1 VTTRFTV
8 AIPTRNRSDT
18 LQWALQTCT
27 TQDYDDFE
35 IIVSDNA
42 SSDDTKATVLD
53 VADPRIRYVN
63 TGRAVSMSENFEFA
77 LSHAGNGYVTFL
89 GDDDGLLPG
98 ALAELGPILERL
110 RSKAFTWSMQ
120 NYYWPGFFET
130 QLANMLNMSLD
141 QQPRVREVQSAT
153 VLREVRGFTTKYTAL
168 PSPYFGFVH
177 SDVLEAARGQDGRFF
192 HSITPDIYSGVAVA
206 STIDSF
212 HVSNRAYSLSGQS
225 RHSSGASQVSG
236 ASDEDSAA
244 ARFVRENTLPF
255 HPELTYSPSIPV
267 LVAETFLQVRDNVGA
282 SADLSIDI
290 ATVLKAALAD
300 QNYLVSPAVRPETE
314 RTVRT
319 IASQHGLTRF
329 AEVQIRRAH
338 RLLMPRTLLSVLR
351 LIFVNNPVFDC
362 SGSGARNI
370 YDATLAFRRIEESYP
385 SARSRR
391 VATLLARA
399 EKAKRILLT
408 ATASLRKRGASTS

>member
-1 VTTRFTV
+1 
-8 AIPTRNRSDT
+8 
-18 LQWALQTCT
+18 
-27 TQDYDDFE
+27 
-35 IIVSDNA
+35 
-42 SSDDTKATVLD
+42 
-53 VADPRIRYVN
+53 
-63 TGRAVSMSENFEFA
+63 
-77 LSHAGNGYVTFL
+77 
-89 GDDDGLLPG
+89 
-98 ALAELGPILERL
+98 
-110 RSKAFTWSMQ
+110 
-120 NYYWPGFFET
+120 
-130 QLANMLNMSLD
+130 
-141 QQPRVREVQSAT
+141 
-153 VLREVRGFTTKYTAL
+153 
-168 PSPYFGFVH
+168 
-177 SDVLEAARGQDGRFF
+177 
-192 HSITPDIYSGVAVA
+192 
-206 STIDSF
+206 
-212 HVSNRAYSLSGQS
+212 
-225 RHSSGASQVSG
+225 VSG

-267 LVAETFLQVRDNVGA
+267 LVAETFLQVRDHVGA